1 MSPWCSWRCCWGGLG
16 GLSRFRLLPLALALG
31 GLLLATDWGQAG
43 LSNYQLGNRVLS
55 ILLIA
60 VTGLLGAKLQVQMQE
75 ILRTNATV
83 RETRKRLENTSEML
97 EMATRLTGVGG
108 WSAQLD
114 AVNVE
119 WTREVCR
126 IHEVAEN
133 YTPNVDEAIDFYAP
147 EHRERIRKLFNRCS
161 EDGEAFD
168 TELQIITAS
177 GKRVWVRA
185 VGQPMRNQAGHI
197 TGARGALVDIDQQ
210 KRAHDLIEKSQREA
224 SILSQ
229 RLEQTL
235 EGMLDGFFTLDHDWR
250 FSYINAVGE
259 RLLKRRREDLIGR
272 NVWEEFPEAAAT
284 VFEEH
289 FRHTMETGEAVA
301 FATWYE
307 PLSTWFEVRAY
318 RVADGL
324 AVHYQDTTQ
333 RRQADQ
339 QLRLLQ
345 SAIEH
350 INDIVLI
357 TEAEPLEE
365 PGPRIVYVNRA
376 FERLTG
382 FHRDQAIGR
391 NPRILQ
397 GPGTDRSEL
406 DRIRRALETGQSVQ
420 TKLKNYRKDGQGYW
434 LEISIAPLIDASGTT
449 THFVAIE
456 RDITLRLEM
465 EEQLRQ
471 AQRLESVGHLTGGI
485 AHDFNNLLTVII
497 GNAELL
503 TESTADDPELQ
514 QLTRVISTAAQRGAK
529 LTQRLLAFARRQALD
544 PQPVEVNLLIAG
556 IDDLLRRTLG
566 DDIEIEL
573 TRGAGLW
580 QALIDPGQLEDAL
593 LNLCINARDAM
604 PDGGRLTIETANAR
618 IDRDYADTHGIKP
631 GQYVMVAVSD
641 TGEGIPEDN
650 LDRVFEPFFTTK
662 RENRGTGLG
671 LSMVYGFVKQS
682 GGHVKIY
689 SEMDQGT
696 TIKIYLPR
704 SLELIA
710 QEARTPSAVVD
721 DSSGETILLVEDDDL
736 VRRHVNGLL
745 KSLGYR
751 VLTASD
757 GHSALGLLDSHQ
769 EVALLFTDVVMP
781 GGMGGREL
789 ADHALERRPDLRVL
803 FTSGYTENSIVHHGR
818 LDPGVML
825 LSKPYRKAELA
836 RAVRDALRD
845 QGDNHD

>member
-1 MSPWCSWRCCWGGLG
+1 M
-16 GLSRFRLLPLALALG
+16 
-31 GLLLATDWGQAG
+31 
-43 LSNYQLGNRVLS
+43 
-55 ILLIA
+55 
-60 VTGLLGAKLQVQMQE
+60 
-75 ILRTNATV
+75 
-83 RETRKRLENTSEML
+83 
-97 EMATRLTGVGG
+97 
-108 WSAQLD
+108 
-114 AVNVE
+114 
-119 WTREVCR
+119 
-126 IHEVAEN
+126 
-133 YTPNVDEAIDFYAP
+133 
-147 EHRERIRKLFNRCS
+147 
-161 EDGEAFD
+161 EDGETFD
-168 TELQIITAS
+168 VELQIITAS
-177 GKRVWVRA
+177 GRRVWVRA
-185 VGQPMRNQAGHI
+185 LGQPVRNDDDQI
-197 TGARGALVDIDQQ
+197 IGARGALVDIDQQ
-210 KRAHDLIEKSQREA
+210 KRAHDLVEKSQREA
-224 SILSQ
+224 TVLSQ

-235 EGMLDGFFTLDHDWR
+235 EGMLDGFFTVDHDWC
-250 FSYINAVGE
+250 FSYINTVGE
-259 RLLKRRREDLIGR
+259 RLLKRDREDLIGR
-272 NVWEEFPEAAAT
+272 NVWTEFPEAAGT
-284 VFEEH
+284 IFEENY
-289 FRHTMETGEAVA
+289 RHAMETGEAVA

-318 RVADGL
+318 RVAGGL

-333 RRQADQ
+333 RRRVDQ

-350 INDIVLI
+350 IDDVVLI
-357 TEAEPLEE
+357 TEAEPLDE
-365 PGPRIVYVNRA
+365 PGPRIVYVNHA

-382 FHRDQAIGR
+382 FHRDEAIGGT
-391 NPRILQ
+391 PRMLQ
-397 GPGTDRSEL
+397 GPETESAEL
-406 DRIRRALETGQSVQ
+406 DRIRRALATGQPVQ
-420 TKLKNYRKDGQGYW
+420 AKLKNYRKNGQSYW
-434 LEISIAPLIDASGTT
+434 LEIGIAPLIDGSGTT
-449 THFVAIE
+449 THYVAVE

-503 TESTADDPELQ
+503 AESTGDDTDQQ
-514 QLTRVISTAAQRGAK
+514 QLAKIIATAAQRGAK
-529 LTQRLLAFARRQALD
+529 LTHRLLAFARRQALD
-544 PQPVEVNLLIAG
+544 PHPVDANLLIAG
-556 IDDLLRRTLG
+556 MDDLLRRTLG

-573 TRGAGLW
+573 ARGAGLW

-604 PDGGRLTIETANAR
+604 PNGGRLTIETANTR
-618 IDRDYADTHGIKP
+618 IDHDYADMHGISP

-641 TGEGIPEDN
+641 TGEGIPEDH

-682 GGHVKIY
+682 GGHVKVY
-689 SEMDQGT
+689 SEVDQGT
-696 TIKIYLPR
+696 TIKMYLPR
-704 SLELIA
+704 SLDAIEPEERSPA
-710 QEARTPSAVVD
+710 HTV
-721 DSSGETILLVEDDDL
+721 DSSGSETILLVEDDEL

-751 VLTASD
+751 VLVASD
-757 GHSALGLLDSHQ
+757 GHSALGLLDSHP

-781 GGMGGREL
+781 GGMGGKEL
-789 ADHALERRPDLRVL
+789 ADHALDRRPDLRVL

-836 RAVRDALRD
+836 RAIREAIGD